1 MGSIK
6 DYMSDDHRR
15 CDDQFAAA
23 EKAVSD
29 GDWEAGAEQFDGF
42 RKTVERHF
50 DMEESVLFPEFEHT
64 TGMTE
69 GPTAVM
75 RSEHEEMRRLF
86 EQMAMALE
94 ARYEEEY
101 LDAAETLLILMQQH
115 NMKEEQMLYEMA
127 DRQFGDRTPEILA
140 RMRDLTS

>member
-6 DYMSDDHRR
+6 DYMTDEHKR
-15 CDDQFAAA
+15 CDDCFAAA

-29 GDWEAGAEQFDGF
+29 GDWEAGQAEFDGF
-42 RKTVERHF
+42 RKAMEAHF
-50 DMEESVLFPEFEHT
+50 DMEEAVLFPEFEET
-64 TGMTE
+64 TGMQD

-86 EQMAMALE
+86 EQMAMAIE
-94 ARYEEEY
+94 SRYDDEY

-127 DRQFGDRTPEILA
+127 DRQFGDEAAGVLA
-140 RMRDLTS
+140 RMKELH

>member
-1 MGSIK
+1 MGNIK

-15 CDDQFAAA
+15 CDDEFAAA

-29 GDWEAGAEQFDGF
+29 GDWETGEAQFNAF
-42 RKTVERHF
+42 RQSMEEHF
-50 DMEESVLFPEFEHT
+50 DMEEGVLFPEFEET
-64 TGMTE
+64 TGMTQ

-86 EQMAMALE
+86 EQMAMAMD

-101 LDAAETLLILMQQH
+101 LDAAETLLMMMQQH

-127 DRQFGDRTPEILA
+127 DRQFGDRAAGILE
-140 RMRDLTS
+140 RMRER

>member
-6 DYMSDDHRR
+6 DYMTDEHRR
-15 CDDQFAAA
+15 CDDRFAAA
-23 EKAVSD
+23 EKAVAD
-29 GDWEAGAEQFDGF
+29 GEWEAGEAQFDTF
-42 RKTVERHF
+42 RKAMEEHF
-50 DMEESVLFPEFEHT
+50 DMEEIVLFPEFEET
-64 TGMTE
+64 TGMTD

-86 EQMAMALE
+86 EQMAMAMG
-94 ARYEEEY
+94 ARYEDEY

-127 DRQFGDRTPEILA
+127 DRQFGDRASEVLE
-140 RMRDLTS
+140 RMLER

>member
-1 MGSIK
+1 MGNIK
-6 DYMSDDHRR
+6 DYMTDDHRH

-29 GDWEAGAEQFDGF
+29 GDWESGEAQFDAF
-42 RKTVERHF
+42 RQAMEEHF
-50 DMEESVLFPEFEHT
+50 DMEEGVLFPEFEEA

-86 EQMAMALE
+86 QQMEMAVG
-94 ARYEEEY
+94 ARYEDEY
-101 LDAAETLLILMQQH
+101 LDAAETLLLLMQQH

-127 DRQFGDRTPEILA
+127 DRQLGSRADEILE
-140 RMRDLTS
+140 RMRER